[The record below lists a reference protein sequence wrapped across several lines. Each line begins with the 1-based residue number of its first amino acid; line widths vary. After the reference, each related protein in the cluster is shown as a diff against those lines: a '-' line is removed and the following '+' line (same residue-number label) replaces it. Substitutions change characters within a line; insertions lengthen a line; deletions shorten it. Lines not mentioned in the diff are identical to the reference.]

1 MTARSACH
9 TGEDEVARQRRKHW
23 AKSLNRP
30 VPDFPA
36 MTLRHVVADVLAAS
50 DEAGGALDVAELLT
64 YQGHSQETIETVQG
78 YLDLERATQLRESG
92 EPGAAIDRASG
103 DRRLRA
109 VEQLQAMLRED

>member
-1 MTARSACH
+1 MIDV
-9 TGEDEVARQRRKHW
+9 GEDEVARQRQKHW
-23 AKSLNRP
+23 AKSLNRT

-36 MTLRHVVADVLAAS
+36 MTLRDLVADVLAAS

-64 YQGHSQETIETVQG
+64 DQGHSPTTIQTVQR
-78 YLDLERATQLRESG
+78 YLDLEQARELREDDAS
-92 EPGAAIDRASG
+92 GAASDTASG